1 MDDVTNERFRRIEER
16 LMAVEQAVTG
26 MEGRLAARLDNVA
39 RGFSLALDTAGAEIK
54 AHITRHID
62 ARFGETMRKFQ
73 EVTDERARVAA
84 LEDRI
89 AKLESLLA
97 GRQ

>member
-16 LMAVEQAVTG
+16 LTAVEDAVSG
-26 MEGRLAARLDNVA
+26 MEGRLSAKLDNVA
-39 RGFSLALDTAGAEIK
+39 QGFSIALDAAGAEIK

-62 ARFGETMRKFQ
+62 TRFGETMRKFQ
-73 EVTDERARVAA
+73 EVTDERAKVAA
-84 LEDRI
+84 LEERI
-89 AKLESLLA
+89 TKLEGLLA